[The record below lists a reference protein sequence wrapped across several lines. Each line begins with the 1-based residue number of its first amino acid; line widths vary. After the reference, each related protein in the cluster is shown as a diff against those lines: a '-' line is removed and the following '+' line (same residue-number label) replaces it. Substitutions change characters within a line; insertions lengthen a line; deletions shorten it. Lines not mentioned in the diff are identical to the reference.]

1 MSNSK
6 PFYDPVRKEVHG
18 PKPSGLLTD
27 TRGLGCFVLD
37 AMKKWAKEN
46 KIAQIIAETGYE
58 DPYKSLLSRCVRTA
72 IAMRELGIQKNDII
86 TICSNHHLNS
96 VVPLI
101 AASFLGAITAPTDPS
116 LSLDETKHLL
126 NLVKPKLVFASPNC
140 VELIANSLDKT
151 DFKCELIVFGN
162 DKNSKYKTFDWF
174 LQERSDE
181 NSFEP
186 VVVEDLLSTCLILF
200 SSGTTGLPKGIC
212 LTHKLVMKSISGM
225 TSLKT
230 PVKTFL
236 GYASLYWVS
245 AVIIG
250 ISSLGIGARR
260 LLCQSFKPE
269 LVCDIIAKYQV
280 DYLFIATVQA
290 IQSIPFLNDNGNR
303 VKYMMVSGSKIAPC
317 YLEKLREKLPDAF
330 IAGLYGQ
337 TEVGYITQLTEKD
350 HNYSKLES
358 CGLPMAGLTIKIVD
372 LDTEENLPLGKVGE
386 IRVKTDC
393 GLNGYYRQDSSGVWD
408 SEGYIMTGDLGYF
421 DNDLCL
427 FVTDRIKEMFKYMSW
442 HIVPAELE
450 ATLQT
455 HPDVDLAIVIGIPHP
470 ADDNHALGIVTL
482 QPNAN
487 VTAKQIEQ
495 YVNDRV
501 NDRHK
506 LRAGDRK
513 SVV

>member
-1 MSNSK
+1 
-6 PFYDPVRKEVHG
+6 
-18 PKPSGLLTD
+18 
-27 TRGLGCFVLD
+27 
-37 AMKKWAKEN
+37 
-46 KIAQIIAETGYE
+46 
-58 DPYKSLLSRCVRTA
+58 
-72 IAMRELGIQKNDII
+72 
-86 TICSNHHLNS
+86 
-96 VVPLI
+96 
-101 AASFLGAITAPTDPS
+101 
-116 LSLDETKHLL
+116 
-126 NLVKPKLVFASPNC
+126 
-140 VELIANSLDKT
+140 
-151 DFKCELIVFGN
+151 
-162 DKNSKYKTFDWF
+162 
-174 LQERSDE
+174 
-181 NSFEP
+181 
-186 VVVEDLLSTCLILF
+186 
-200 SSGTTGLPKGIC
+200 
-212 LTHKLVMKSISGM
+212 M

-303 VKYMMVSGSKIAPC
+303 IKYMMVSGSKIAPC

-358 CGLPMAGLTIKIVD
+358 CGLPMAGLTIKVCLHNKIKANILNQIFMFNIHIRIVD

-487 VTAKQIEQ
+487 VTAKQIEE

-506 LRAGDRK
+506 LRAGVMILDAKELPITPTGKINRRLVK
-513 SVV
+513 KIAESKLAINNNV